1 MSPDTRGWS
10 PLYVYMQRQSGR
22 SKWKMHT
29 IKLYYITAT
38 PPESFRVG
46 PQRHNLCHSGNFVV
60 VCHDKGADSIAF
72 TYLAFHLLPD
82 SVVVKVPVEPA
93 VGDAVMWCAS
103 ESMFISST
111 PRLTVSRMFNLHRPS
126 LRSMVLL
133 LSLPLL
139 NRILFL
145 MQVLLRDGPGEL
157 VGTMDHNWLCILHS
171 TSVSWLLDG

>member
-1 MSPDTRGWS
+1 LR
-10 PLYVYMQRQSGR
+10 LR
-22 SKWKMHT
+22 S
-29 IKLYYITAT
+29 
-38 PPESFRVG
+38 
-46 PQRHNLCHSGNFVV
+46 
-60 VCHDKGADSIAF
+60 
-72 TYLAFHLLPD
+72 LAFHLLPD

-126 LRSMVLL
+126 LRPMVLL

-157 VGTMDHNWLCILHS
+157 VGTMDHNWLCILHRRLCPGS
-171 TSVSWLLDG
+171 SMGERLCSASDVCLPHVIILGSLTTWYWLAPSHPITPFHAQGRSYCVHWDMVHIHKIHDYLSALYC